1 MVQETITLR
10 SGKVNEYLHL
20 IDLHSYG
27 TSRMLSAFLGE
38 FDDCSILFD
47 CGSSLDIKKLL
58 KYCRKNNISL
68 SSFKYLITSH
78 HHFDHTGGMWLLY
91 QKLKKHNP
99 NVKILTN
106 QMTKALLND
115 FEDHLLR
122 GKRTYGDLVG
132 KMRPIE
138 EEAFKII
145 EPISSF
151 STNLA
156 EIQIMDRFYTKNS
169 ELQLA
174 IFPTPGHTPDHQS
187 SVLINNNN
195 IEFIFLGEAVGTLYH
210 TTKLLTMPVSM
221 PIYYNHEEYMNSIKM
236 LKKIRATKAGFG
248 HFGVV
253 NGEDNIRDLILDH
266 ESFMKEFRNLIIKF
280 YNEKPETK
288 YIVNKIMPILI
299 KRTDLTIEHNPVFKG
314 IVLGIVYGMM
324 IDLGYRKA

>member
-27 TSRMLSAFLGE
+27 TSRMLSAFLAE

-91 QKLKKHNP
+91 QKLKKYNP
-99 NVKILTN
+99 TVKILTN

-132 KMRPIE
+132 EMRPIE
-138 EEAFKII
+138 EEAFRII
-145 EPISSF
+145 KLISSF
-151 STNLA
+151 STNLT
-156 EIQIMDRFYTKNS
+156 EFQIMDRFYTKNS
-169 ELQLA
+169 EIQLA

-187 SVLINNNN
+187 SILINKNN
-195 IEFIFLGEAVGTLYH
+195 IEFIFFGEAVGTLYH

-221 PIYYNHEEYMNSIKM
+221 PIYYSHEDYMNSIKI

-253 NGEDNIRDLILDH
+253 NGEDNIRDLILEH

-299 KRTDLTIEHNPVFKG
+299 KRTDLTIEDNPVFKG